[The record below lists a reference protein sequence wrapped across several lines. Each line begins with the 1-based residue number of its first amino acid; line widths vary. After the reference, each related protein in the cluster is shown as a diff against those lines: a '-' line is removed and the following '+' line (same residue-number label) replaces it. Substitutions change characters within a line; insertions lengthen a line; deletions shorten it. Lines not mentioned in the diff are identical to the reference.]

1 MKLLNP
7 ALLAFAL
14 SAMSLQ
20 ARNYYISP
28 SGDNG
33 AEGSKAHP
41 WKTLSR
47 AQAAVEAGDTVTI
60 CSGTYRLTNEDIM
73 TERGA
78 YAVIFDLSKS
88 GQGPK
93 RRISY
98 FAEDPKNRPVF
109 DCSDVKPEGKR
120 VSAFWVTGDWLWLR
134 GFDIVGVQVV
144 VKGHT
149 QSECISM
156 KGSHNV
162 VDNLSMHDGMAI
174 GYYQTKGSDDIVVNC
189 DAYSNYDPYSE
200 GEYGGN
206 VDGFGSHNSDDNA
219 TGNMFIGCR
228 AWWNSDDGFDLIN
241 NKTEVTI
248 VGCWAFYNGY
258 QPGGLKP
265 AGDGT
270 GIKAGGYGM
279 GNVRVRPKVMPRNT
293 VKNCIA
299 FCNKHRGFYSNHHL
313 GGINWYHNTAYKNHI
328 NFEMVNRQSREV
340 ARDTLGY
347 DHVLSY
353 NLSFGA
359 RRKSSGE
366 LNNLDLEKSVAD
378 QNSFGELTDTT
389 VFLSLD
395 PEELMKPR
403 HPHGWLPE
411 INFLKLKEGT
421 DLYNRGFGYQF

>member
-1 MKLLNP
+1 MRFFNLTLLI
-7 ALLAFAL
+7 F
-14 SAMSLQ
+14 SCCFMSLG
-20 ARNYYISP
+20 ARNWYISP
-28 SGDNG
+28 SGNND
-33 AEGSKAHP
+33 AEGTKDHP
-41 WKTLSR
+41 WKSLSR
-47 AQAAVEAGDTVTI
+47 AQSVVEAGDTVI
-60 CSGTYRLTNEDIM
+60 IGSGTYRLTNDDIM
-73 TERGA
+73 KEQNI
-78 YAVIFDLSKS
+78 YSVIFYLDKS
-88 GQGPK
+88 GTGPTG
-93 RRISY
+93 RICY
-98 FAEDPKNRPVF
+98 FAENPLDRPVF
-109 DCSDVKPEGKR
+109 DCSDVKPEGRR
-120 VSAFWVTGDWLWLR
+120 VSAFWITGDWLWLR

-156 KGSHNV
+156 MGSHNIIE
-162 VDNLSMHDGMAI
+162 NLSMHDGMAI
-174 GYYQTKGSDDIVVNC
+174 GYYQKKGSDDIVLNC

-200 GEYGGN
+200 GAYGGN

-241 NKTEVTI
+241 NKSAVSI

-293 VKNCIA
+293 IRNCIA
-299 FCNKHRGFYSNHHL
+299 YCNKHRGFYSNHHL
-313 GGINWYHNTAYKNHI
+313 GGINWYHNTAYYNHI

-347 DHVLSY
+347 EHVMAF

-359 RRKSSGE
+359 RRDSTGE
-366 LNNLDLEKSVAD
+366 VRNLNLQSSVAD
-378 QNSFGELTDTT
+378 INSFGAITDTS
-389 VFLSLD
+389 VFISLD

-403 HPHGWLPE
+403 HPSGNLPN

-421 DLYNRGFGYQF
+421 EYYTRGFGYQF